1 MKNDTLKKTAHPGIR
16 REPDGSFNVRVA
28 IRDTVTGRHRE
39 KKSSLQGTIGD
50 AIKAREELREELQRE
65 IASERGGAVLKPP
78 REETLVDYSKRWLVH
93 LHKTGRNR
101 KHVLENQIRLLER
114 FILPMLGSMNVHAM
128 QRSELVAWMAQ
139 LGDLKTDDDKQYARW
154 TLVGAWRTMGTMLRD
169 AMVLCNL
176 DKNITDGVRFQV
188 RGLEP
193 KHKDV
198 LTAEELAALL
208 KEMEHESPDI
218 KAMCWVGFTSGMR
231 FGELSALL
239 WSDIDFDRGLI
250 HIKKSQVKGVVGPT
264 KTRQYRTVPLHA
276 LVASI
281 LRAHQAWQKER
292 EVPGLAS
299 EGGYRFSNVL
309 TKPLSRCASRAGID
323 KHVTA
328 HTMRRTFNNLARQ
341 AAGDIVARA
350 MTGHS
355 TEAMTEHYS
364 HVTLGEKAKA
374 IDAALG
380 KVLYPAVVPEPK

>member
-1 MKNDTLKKTAHPGIR
+1 M
-16 REPDGSFNVRVA
+16 
-28 IRDTVTGRHRE
+28 
-39 KKSSLQGTIGD
+39 GD
-50 AIKAREELREELQRE
+50 AIKVREELRGELQHE
-65 IASERGGAVLKPP
+65 IDSEKRGVGFIEKPP
-78 REETLVDYSKRWLVH
+78 REETLAAYSKRWLTH

-101 KHVLENQIRLLER
+101 KHVLENQMRLLER
-114 FILPMLGSMNVHAM
+114 FILPFLGAMNVHAM
-128 QRSELVAWMAQ
+128 QRSDIVAWMAE
-139 LGDLKTDDDKQYARW
+139 LGDLKTDDGKQYARW
-154 TLVGAWRTMGTMLRD
+154 TLVGAWRTLGTMLRD
-169 AMVLCNL
+169 AMVLCDL
-176 DKNITDGVRFQV
+176 DKNITGGVRFQV

-218 KAMCWVGFTSGMR
+218 KAMCWVGFTTGMR

-239 WSDIDFDRGLI
+239 WSDIDFERGLI
-250 HIKKSQVKGVVGPT
+250 HIRKSQVHGVVGPT
-264 KTRQYRTVPLHA
+264 KTRQYRTVPLHSS
-276 LVASI
+276 VASI
-281 LRAHQAWQKER
+281 LRAHETWQKER
-292 EVPGLAS
+292 EVPGLDKGLLFPS
-299 EGGYRFSNVL
+299 NEGGYRFSNVL

-374 IDAALG
+374 VDAALG
-380 KVLYPAVVPEPK
+380 KVLYPAVVPGPK